1 MAARSAVTD
10 ASLVAHGHDRMDAIA
25 RLQAALAQTRIEGVK
40 TNIPFIQRILAHADF
55 VAGRIDTGIAQR
67 VLSPQP

>member
-1 MAARSAVTD
+1 
-10 ASLVAHGHDRMDAIA
+10 
-25 RLQAALAQTRIEGVK
+25 VK

-67 VLSPQP
+67 VLSTQP